1 MGQDLN
7 QECMVMD
14 PTLNKMVYSPLATQC
29 ENKNSDLICEMIMG
43 SVNVTTGSSG
53 PRASNCYKGYGE
65 DGKLREYPQIKQDAI
80 TYCLKKCGYCCIS
93 SAFSC
98 KWTIPEGYTPEIE
111 QICKEATQ
119 DQCRF
124 SITNRPIYARYCPN
138 TCGFCTMNSCID
150 AVSVCDK
157 DPLICTAPELK
168 EFAEKY
174 CQRSCGFC
182 TK

>member
-1 MGQDLN
+1 MFLLLTVVVLAAVSAMGQDLN

-14 PTLNKMVYSPLATQC
+14 PSLNKMIPLATQC
-29 ENKNSDLICEMIMG
+29 ENKNSDLICEIIMG

-53 PRASNCYKGYGE
+53 P
-65 DGKLREYPQIKQDAI
+65 Q
-80 TYCLKKCGYCCIS
+80 
-93 SAFSC
+93 
-98 KWTIPEGYTPEIE
+98 GYTPEIE

-119 DQCRF
+119 DQCQF
-124 SITNRPIYARYCPN
+124 SITNRPIYAKYCPN

-150 AVSVCDK
+150 AVSVCIK

-174 CQRSCGFC
+174 CQRSCGIC